1 MSTSYVRVTITSERR
16 NVEMLLPAERQVA
29 ELMPEI
35 LQACGRASPDQPPQA
50 LSLTPVGSAT
60 LRTHQS
66 LDDAGVGNGAILALD
81 RRDEAVPRPVIY
93 DLAEETE
100 GMEAPTSSALRVD
113 LNRLVTTAVFV
124 LFGLLG
130 AVLATNVF
138 DAAEPAWWSLSLAAA
153 ALAAL
158 AIIPLRL
165 LTWDAEFISLSTAA
179 LGLTYY
185 WGLPE
190 FPWSEW
196 TVPAWLLAVLISWLS
211 ARRLWQSLLT
221 TGLAASALLLL
232 WWGAWQLFATHQQV
246 VAVAGIGSVVLLGL
260 APRLALAAS
269 GMNRLDDD
277 VAHGDRPSV
286 PAAQTAFV
294 RAHAGL
300 AAAVILCAVSAALAV
315 HGLLDGGFNRW
326 TLPLAILI
334 AVLTALRARSMP
346 LAVERAALLASASV
360 SSILIL
366 LALTDHLPD
375 WILVTVPVVLA
386 LLPVL
391 LRVITVSA
399 HHRAQLRIYARR
411 LEGLATLALLPL
423 LIGLFGIY
431 SQLMNTFQD

>member
-1 MSTSYVRVTITSERR
+1 M
-16 NVEMLLPAERQVA
+16 
-29 ELMPEI
+29 
-35 LQACGRASPDQPPQA
+35 
-50 LSLTPVGSAT
+50 
-60 LRTHQS
+60 
-66 LDDAGVGNGAILALD
+66 
-81 RRDEAVPRPVIY
+81 
-93 DLAEETE
+93 
-100 GMEAPTSSALRVD
+100 
-113 LNRLVTTAVFV
+113 
-124 LFGLLG
+124 
-130 AVLATNVF
+130 
-138 DAAEPAWWSLSLAAA
+138 
-153 ALAAL
+153 
-158 AIIPLRL
+158 
-165 LTWDAEFISLSTAA
+165 EFISLSTAA

-185 WGLPE
+185 WGLPD
-190 FPWSEW
+190 FAWSEW
-196 TVPAWLLAVLISWLS
+196 TVPAWLLAVLISWLT

-286 PAAQTAFV
+286 PRARTAFI

-326 TLPLAILI
+326 TLPLAILL

-346 LAVERAALLASASV
+346 LAVERAALLASASI

-366 LALTDHLPD
+366 LALTDQLPD
-375 WILVTVPVVLA
+375 WILMTVPVVLA

-391 LRVITVSA
+391 LRIITVSA

-431 SQLMNTFQD
+431 SQLTNTFQD